1 MRLSARLSVQ
11 PRVQHVQRIAAALA
25 LCATAFL
32 PTASPATVFEARTSG
47 LCTDKSGWA
56 WVGSQAECEEAARA
70 KGWPDTDAEDRS
82 YKKLTIRVG
91 LMPNLSTV
99 VSLGGKATVR
109 APW

>member
-1 MRLSARLSVQ
+1 MLLLRSYSRATTAVWLAAW
-11 PRVQHVQRIAAALA
+11 AAASGVRG
-25 LCATAFL
+25 
-32 PTASPATVFEARTSG
+32 ASEAATVFEARTSG